1 MARPLAK
8 SVALIA
14 IYAIAL
20 QALLLGYLHAA
31 QAGFDPVAVICA
43 SDGSNEH
50 DRPSAPHGRDCD
62 PCALACKGMSAAVV
76 PPDAKFSVAP
86 LGHLTRPSPFWV
98 EAIPSPARH
107 QPQASRAPPICA

>member
-1 MARPLAK
+1 MARLLAK

-31 QAGFDPVAVICA
+31 HAGFDPVAAICA

-50 DRPSAPHGRDCD
+50 DRPSSPHEGDCD
-62 PCALACKGMSAAVV
+62 CALACNGNIGRCRTPGRQVLSSAAW
-76 PPDAKFSVAP
+76 P
-86 LGHLTRPSPFWV
+86 LDP
-98 EAIPSPARH
+98 AIAFLG
-107 QPQASRAPPICA
+107 